1 MNAIHDPL
9 WLKLRDFAFDHPGDA
24 LTFTRRLARENRW
37 SPDFARRVVDEYRRF
52 LFLALRAGHV
62 VTPSDEVDQA
72 WHLHL
77 VYTRS
82 YWEDLCQGVLGRA
95 LHHGPTRGGRV
106 EDDRFE
112 RQYTDTKA
120 SYTCWFGQEPPA
132 DIWPPAEVRFAPR
145 ACFARVDLAS
155 FWMLP
160 KERIRRAVAAC
171 LLAFIPLVT
180 LAACG
185 TSVVSVTISS
195 VVPVIVLLVILFY
208 AVRAERRGGGG
219 KGKGDGSGCGG
230 SCGGG
235 GAAGCSGSGHH
246 SDGGSHSGCSSDG
259 GSSGCSSGCG
269 GGGCGGGGD

>member
-1 MNAIHDPL
+1 MNATHDPL
-9 WLKLRDFAFDHPGDA
+9 WLKLQDFAFDHPGDA

-37 SPDFARRVVDEYRRF
+37 SPEFARRVVDEYRRF
-52 LFLALRAGHV
+52 LFLALRAGHA

-112 RQYTDTKA
+112 RQYADTKA
-120 SYTCWFGQEPPA
+120 SYIRWFGQEPPA
-132 DIWPPAEVRFAPR
+132 DIWPSAEIRFAPR
-145 ACFARVDLAS
+145 ARFARVDVAA
-155 FWMLP
+155 FWLLP
-160 KERIRRAVAAC
+160 KERISRALAAC
-171 LLAFIPLVT
+171 LITALSLLS
-180 LAACG
+180 LAACDAKTG
-185 TSVVSVTISS
+185 GIQWGNV
-195 VVPVIVLLVILFY
+195 VLLVFLLFVIGMV
-208 AVRAERRGGGG
+208 VRAARRGGG
-219 KGKGDGSGCGG
+219 GKGDGSGCGAG
-230 SCGGG
+230 CGG
-235 GAAGCSGSGHH
+235 GAAGCSGTGHH

>member
-1 MNAIHDPL
+1 MNAINDPL
-9 WLKLRDFAFDHPGDA
+9 WLRLRDFAFDHPGDA
-24 LTFTRRLARENRW
+24 LTFTCRLARENRW
-37 SPDFARRVVDEYRRF
+37 SPEFARCVVDEYRRF
-52 LFLALRAGHV
+52 LFLALRAGHA

-112 RQYTDTKA
+112 RQYADTQA
-120 SYTCWFGQEPPA
+120 SYTRWFGQEPPA
-132 DIWPPAEVRFAPR
+132 DIWPPAEIRFAPQAR
-145 ACFARVDLAS
+145 FARVDLAA

-160 KERIRRAVAAC
+160 KLRIRRAAAAC
-171 LLAFIPLVT
+171 LLAVIPLVT
-180 LAACG
+180 LVACG
-185 TSVVSVTISS
+185 TTVASVTISS
-195 VVPVIVLLVILFY
+195 SIPILLVLLCLFLVIK
-208 AVRAERRGGGG
+208 AAKRGGG
-219 KGKGDGSGCGG
+219 GKGDGSGCGA

>member
-52 LFLALRAGHV
+52 LFLALRAGHA

-82 YWEDLCQGVLGRA
+82 YWEDLCQGVLGRP

-112 RQYTDTKA
+112 HQYADTQS
-120 SYTCWFGQEPPA
+120 SYTHWFGQEPPA
-132 DIWPPAEVRFAPR
+132 DIWPPAEIRFAPR
-145 ACFARVDLAS
+145 ARFARVDLAA

-160 KERIRRAVAAC
+160 RQRIQRAAAAC
-171 LLAFIPLVT
+171 LLAVIPLVT

-185 TSVVSVTISS
+185 TSVTAVTISS
-195 VVPVIVLLVILFY
+195 AVPVILLLAILVY
-208 AVRAERRGGGG
+208 AVRVERRGGGG
-219 KGKGDGSGCGG
+219 KGKGDGSGCGA

-246 SDGGSHSGCSSDG
+246 SEGGSHSGCSSDG

-269 GGGCGGGGD
+269 GGGCGGGD